1 MTLRGL
7 FVGLTTIDIH
17 YGVDTF
23 PASNAKT
30 VAGAF
35 VMTVGGPATN
45 AAISF
50 AHLGGESHLLSA
62 IGRHP
67 FTSFI
72 EHELHR
78 YHVEVTDLSP
88 AATQLPTISSIVTTE
103 GGQRTVMTPGRLPPP
118 TYAMRHGSHTP
129 MTMTWCLLMA
139 SRWTPVVGWPGKPGN
154 ASFRSCSMGAV
165 GRRAWSS
172 CSPVLISPFA
182 PSSFVCL
189 MEATEVPSWH
199 IWLVRAC
206 ATEPSP
212 VVSGPSSMILL
223 RAQVR
228 SRSSRWRWLIPWV
241 QEISFMAH
249 SAATM
254 PKATNLWQRCSRLH
268 GWQHCPVGPLAHV
281 PGWREG
287 QRISSVP
294 WEKTERRCLW
304 NESQREP
311 S

>member
-88 AATQLPTISSIVTTE
+88 AATQLPTISSIVTTQ
-103 GGQRTVMTPGRLPPP
+103 GGQRTVMTTRSSPTSDIRDATWIAHPDDYDVVLVDGFQMDTCCRVARQARQCELPVVLDGGSWKEGMEQLFPCVDIAMCSEQFRMP
-118 TYAMRHGSHTP
+118 DGGDEGAVLAYLARQSVRYRAITRGERPIIYDTAESAGEIAIEPVEVVDTLGAGDILHGAFCRYYAEGNQFVAA
-129 MTMTWCLLMA
+129 LQQA
-139 SRWTPVVGWPGKPGN
+139 SRVATL
-154 ASFRSCSMGAV
+154 SCRTFGT
-165 GRRAWSS
+165 RAWMERGSKDIL
-172 CSPVLISPFA
+172 SPIG
-182 PSSFVCL
+182 
-189 MEATEVPSWH
+189 EH
-199 IWLVRAC
+199 
-206 ATEPSP
+206 
-212 VVSGPSSMILL
+212 
-223 RAQVR
+223 
-228 SRSSRWRWLIPWV
+228 
-241 QEISFMAH
+241 
-249 SAATM
+249 
-254 PKATNLWQRCSRLH
+254 
-268 GWQHCPVGPLAHV
+268 
-281 PGWREG
+281 
-287 QRISSVP
+287 
-294 WEKTERRCLW
+294 
-304 NESQREP
+304 
-311 S
+311 